1 MAALHAD
8 QEFQSDMADPKVA
21 STIDAIKANP
31 VLYEHATR
39 EHSAPFVADGLSL
52 VAWIP
57 AAPHDRRR

>member
-39 EHSAPFVADGLSL
+39 EHSAPFVAY
-52 VAWIP
+52 
-57 AAPHDRRR
+57 